1 MKLLLLL
8 LCMSVISST
17 AVARPMYATPNIESY
32 ADFKRA
38 YSFFNSV
45 YPTYVQD
52 PNAIMQE
59 AACQVEQ
66 IQAELFAR
74 HPHYA
79 FEFNQDTASLGSF
92 AENAQQWQ
100 NRYQTR
106 RAYCQQLR
114 QDDAEYRRNSKYSLV
129 N

>member
-8 LCMSVISST
+8 LCMSVISSA
-17 AVARPMYATPNIESY
+17 AVARTMYAMPNIESY

-45 YPTYVQD
+45 YPTDVQD
-52 PNAIMQE
+52 PNAITQE

-66 IQAELFAR
+66 IQAALFAR

-79 FEFNQDTASLGSF
+79 SEFNQDTASVGSF
-92 AENAQQWQ
+92 TENAQQWQ
-100 NRYQTR
+100 DRYQNR

-114 QDDAEYRRNSKYSLV
+114 QDEAEYRRNSKYNLV